1 MSKLLMDEHPIQ
13 VMPTL
18 ASHIGL
24 NEAIILQQ
32 MHYWLSKSNHD
43 HDGRKWIYNTVK
55 GWAEQ
60 FPFWSEST
68 IKRAINNL
76 TKKELVVI
84 GNYNK
89 AKFDKTLWY
98 SIDYDKLDELERV
111 NNRLGQNELTSSSKR
126 PNGESHND
134 QTNESDCSNGES
146 HNDQTNESDCSNG
159 EVQIDQT
166 NTIDYTETTTEN
178 TQETTPPEKKT
189 VAAETEEFKKLY
201 NYFEQNINMHQAIKV
216 VNFIT
221 EDLEKFGFDLV
232 MYAMEQALLNNKTHY
247 AYIQGV
253 LRRCEAENVTT
264 REQAEFKAMQ
274 KKSNYNN
281 NQSKEITPKW
291 INDETRGSVENI
303 DSEVTLEMYLDAKK
317 DIYQSLEMKWT
328 QSEIDKYTAEY
339 YERNKKGA

>member
-32 MHYWLSKSNHD
+32 MHYWLSKSNHK
-43 HDGRKWIYNTVK
+43 HDGRMWIYNTVK

-76 TKKELVVI
+76 TKKELVLI

-98 SIDYDKLDELERV
+98 SIDYEKLDELERV
-111 NNRLGQNELTSSSKR
+111 NYRLGQNDQTSSSKR
-126 PNGESHND
+126 PNGEVQND
-134 QTNESDCSNGES
+134 QRKESDW
-146 HNDQTNESDCSNG
+146 TNG

-166 NTIDYTETTTEN
+166 NTIDYTETTTE
-178 TQETTPPEKKT
+178 TIPETTTKRDQVAVEDKEFASVYKFYTENIDQTPNNSIIQSMSDDLKEFGYDLMMYVMDIAANNKATRYGYVDTILKRCRAENIKT
-189 VAAETEEFKKLY
+189 V
-201 NYFEQNINMHQAIKV
+201 
-216 VNFIT
+216 
-221 EDLEKFGFDLV
+221 
-232 MYAMEQALLNNKTHY
+232 
-247 AYIQGV
+247 
-253 LRRCEAENVTT
+253 
-264 REQAEFKAMQ
+264 EQAEVKAQEKAM
-274 KKSNYNN
+274 KRFKYKN

-291 INDETRGSVENI
+291 LEQESKLAETNRQNSNELSDDE
-303 DSEVTLEMYLDAKK
+303 LEKEREKLRKE
-317 DIYQSLEMKWT
+317 LEE
-328 QSEIDKYTAEY
+328 SAREFEDKGGVKHHA
-339 YERNKKGA
+339 